1 MKSKYVPF
9 KNYVIAFLTIAVI
22 LFLSVYFYKW
32 YKVYDEE
39 QVRVSYL
46 VKTNT
51 VSMQINN
58 IDDLDTILS
67 EAPNEYFIYI
77 SYTHDKDVYN
87 LEKKL
92 KKVIDDY
99 GINDVVYYVNATKLK
114 NDDNFIKSLNE
125 KINTN
130 LVSSIPA
137 IIYIKNN
144 EVVNVIQDKKKLI
157 NANDLEKILKNSGLE
172 KLSQ

>member
-1 MKSKYVPF
+1 MKNKYVPF
-9 KNYVIAFLTIAVI
+9 KNYVIAFFTIAII
-22 LFLSVYFYKW
+22 LFLSLYFYKW
-32 YKVYDEE
+32 YKVYEEE
-39 QVRVSYL
+39 QIRESYL

-58 IDDLDTILS
+58 IDSLDTILS

-77 SYTHDKDVYN
+77 SYTHDKNIYN

-114 NDDNFIKSLNE
+114 KDDNFIKLLNE

-130 LVSSIPA
+130 SISSIPA
-137 IIYIKNN
+137 IVYVKNN
-144 EVVNVIQDKKKLI
+144 EVVSVIQDNENLI
-157 NANDLEKILKNSGLE
+157 NANDLEKILKNNGLE

>member
-9 KNYVIAFLTIAVI
+9 KNYVIVFLTIAVI

-32 YKVYDEE
+32 YKVYEEE
-39 QVRVSYL
+39 QIRVSYL

-51 VSMQINN
+51 VSMQINS

-77 SYTHDKDVYN
+77 SYTHDKEVYN
-87 LEKKL
+87 LEK
-92 KKVIDDY
+92 
-99 GINDVVYYVNATKLK
+99 KLK

-137 IIYIKNN
+137 IVYVKNN
-144 EVVNVIQDKKKLI
+144 EVVNVIQDKKQLI
-157 NANDLEKILKNSGLE
+157 NANDLEKILKNNGLE